1 VVPNEVILHQ
11 VNHSE
16 ISVNVV
22 QIAQTGRFPIMTSPK
37 DRIINPNQRMN
48 TETWMETFKE
58 DINYDDI
65 EYDDS
70 SLEGVEIDYT
80 TQY

>member
-1 VVPNEVILHQ
+1 MVPNEVILHQ
-11 VNHSE
+11 VNNSE

-22 QIAQTGRFPIMTSPK
+22 QIAQTGRFPIMISPK

>member
-1 VVPNEVILHQ
+1 MI
-11 VNHSE
+11 
-16 ISVNVV
+16 
-22 QIAQTGRFPIMTSPK
+22 SPK